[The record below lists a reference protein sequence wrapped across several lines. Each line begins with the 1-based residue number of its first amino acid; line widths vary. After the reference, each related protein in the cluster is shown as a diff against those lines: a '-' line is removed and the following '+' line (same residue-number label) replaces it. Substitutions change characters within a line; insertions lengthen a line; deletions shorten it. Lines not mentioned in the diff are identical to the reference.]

1 MIHNNIVDYVNKQVK
16 KDKGEFPVD
25 LLSSPGCEE
34 TVDDRRCYA
43 QKEENRKKELKK
55 SKI

>member
-16 KDKGEFPVD
+16 KDKKEFPVD
-25 LLSSPGCEE
+25 LLSSPVCEE